1 VLGVLWALLGVLALR
16 NLLWHYDMGY
26 GFCIGSLVAG
36 IYVLGGAGFFA
47 DRPWARGVMVALL
60 AVTVLLSIDLGLM
73 AFFFGNRIF
82 LYLMFA
88 GLLFTGYT
96 GVFMY
101 AEAVSRSGD
110 PQ

>member
-1 VLGVLWALLGVLALR
+1 VLGVLWALLGLLALR

-26 GFCIGSLVAG
+26 GFCIGLLVAG
-36 IYVLGGAGFFA
+36 TYVLGGAGFFA
-47 DRPWARGVMVALL
+47 DRPWARSVMVVLL
-60 AVTVLLSIDLGLM
+60 AITAFLSIDSGLM
-73 AFFFGNRIF
+73 YLFKEDRVL

-88 GLLFTGYT
+88 GLLFTAYT

-110 PQ
+110 LQ